1 MKILWISL
9 SCLMLAAPSAFA
21 GIVLNFTQST
31 LSGTPGSIVKFF
43 GTLTN
48 TDPFVTFINSDSA
61 NITGPGFTIDD
72 SPFLINAPLTMNGN
86 TTTLAFEI
94 IDVTIP
100 SFAAPGSYNG
110 SVAILGGP
118 AANSQNVLGQSTF
131 RVQVNAVTPEPGTM
145 GMLLFG
151 GVAVLLGRRK

>member
-9 SCLMLAAPSAFA
+9 ACLMLAAPSAFA

-31 LSGTPGSIVKFF
+31 LIGTPGSTVKFF
-43 GTLTN
+43 GTLAN

-61 NITGPGFTIDD
+61 NIGSGFTLND

-86 TTTLAFEI
+86 TTTLLAFEI

-110 SVAILGGP
+110 SIAILGGP
-118 AANSQNVLGQSTF
+118 AANSQNVIGQSTF
-131 RVQVNAVTPEPGTM
+131 RVQVNAITPEPATM
-145 GMLLFG
+145 GMFLFG
-151 GVAVLLGRRK
+151 GLAVLLGRRK

>member
-31 LSGTPGSIVKFF
+31 ISGTPGSIVKFF

-61 NITGPGFTIDD
+61 NITGSGFTIDD
-72 SPFLINAPLTMNGN
+72 SPFLINAPLSMNGN

-94 IDVTIP
+94 IDVSIP
-100 SFAAPGSYNG
+100 SLAAPGSYG
-110 SVAILGGP
+110 GAFSILGGP
-118 AANSQNVLGQSTF
+118 ALNSQNVVGQSTF
-131 RVQVNAVTPEPGTM
+131 RVQVNSVTPEPATM

-151 GVAVLLGRRK
+151 GIAVLLGRRK

>member
-31 LSGTPGSIVKFF
+31 ISGTPGSIVKFF

-61 NITGPGFTIDD
+61 NITGSGFTIDD
-72 SPFLINAPLTMNGN
+72 SPFLINAPLSMNGN

-94 IDVTIP
+94 IDVSIP
-100 SFAAPGSYNG
+100 SLAAPGSYNG
-110 SVAILGGP
+110 SIAILGGP
-118 AANSQNVLGQSTF
+118 AANSQNVLGQATF
-131 RVQVNAVTPEPGTM
+131 RVQVNSVTPEPATM

-151 GVAVLLGRRK
+151 GIAVLLGRRK